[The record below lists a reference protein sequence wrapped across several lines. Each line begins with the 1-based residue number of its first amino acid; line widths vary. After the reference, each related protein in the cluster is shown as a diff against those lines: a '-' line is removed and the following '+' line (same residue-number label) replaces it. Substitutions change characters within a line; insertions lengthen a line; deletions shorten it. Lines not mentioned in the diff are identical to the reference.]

1 MYLLVCVF
9 GLVRKSV
16 DHRDQHD
23 AYEECCEAEND
34 DEVSSRSE

>member
-9 GLVRKSV
+9 GLVRECV

-23 AYEECCEAEND
+23 AHEEYCEAENND
-34 DEVSSRSE
+34 DVSPGSE